1 MGSTLGGIICYIAY
15 FYFSVFEYFFKY
27 LFYIKKIFLAF
38 SFFESKVV
46 ICLCSAYAYAVFML
60 MHCLCLCSVYPAW

>member
-1 MGSTLGGIICYIAY
+1 LFI
-15 FYFSVFEYFFKY
+15 FF
-27 LFYIKKIFLAF
+27 LPAI

-60 MHCLCLCSVYPAW
+60 MYYSFNTLGLHVIPPAQGKPLSLAHCLGEAQSSVKN